1 MNSSSTKGWSPWT
14 AGHVW
19 AAQRCTAASRML
31 GHSAANPEGLSS
43 WWSNQPICIKYLSN
57 WKSSPNSG
65 KKKKMKPP
73 PSYLVMKMAVFF
85 RIFASRMMIP
95 HFFFGGGGLKGT
107 RNYPIL
113 KTSQNNNSS
122 QFFLQP
128 ALTLFV
134 WMKDTSN
141 ANKRNKKVHEG
152 LIDVTKRYKKVRQ
165 LHPVKLPSMGTT
177 EFKHCKSTVR
187 SRQPC
192 IRWIASL
199 IIDSVLLR
207 CSSKG
212 IAAACD
218 TRLRIRRTAGWPCS
232 FE

>member
-1 MNSSSTKGWSPWT
+1 MVEPTHLQN
-14 AGHVW
+14 
-19 AAQRCTAASRML
+19 
-31 GHSAANPEGLSS
+31 
-43 WWSNQPICIKYLSN
+43 ICQIGNLLQIVVKR
-57 WKSSPNSG
+57 
-65 KKKKMKPP
+65 KKLKPP

-85 RIFASRMMIP
+85 ASSHPGWWSLTCIL
-95 HFFFGGGGLKGT
+95 GGLKGT
-107 RNYPIL
+107 RNHP
-113 KTSQNNNSS
+113 TQNNNSS
-122 QFFLQP
+122 QFFSPTGSYMCFLDE
-128 ALTLFV
+128 
-134 WMKDTSN
+134 KYCN
-141 ANKRNKKVHEG
+141 ANKRNEKVHEG
-152 LIDVTKRYKKVRQ
+152 PIDVTKRYKKVRQ

-212 IAAACD
+212 IAAPCD